1 MAKES
6 KANAPVSGG
15 RIKEKEFWAIMEEMT
30 RLYGG
35 WLCYLLRRQ
44 GETTLRVRASDIAE
58 AIRSLTCSVEREG
71 DDYII
76 TCQGRE
82 GEHDRGS

>member
-35 WLCYLLRRQ
+35 WLCYLLRS
-44 GETTLRVRASDIAE
+44 A
-58 AIRSLTCSVEREG
+58 
-71 DDYII
+71 
-76 TCQGRE
+76 
-82 GEHDRGS
+82 RGG

>member
-35 WLCYLLRRQ
+35 WLCYLLRRLPDL
-44 GETTLRVRASDIAE
+44 LRSA
-58 AIRSLTCSVEREG
+58 
-71 DDYII
+71 
-76 TCQGRE
+76 
-82 GEHDRGS
+82 RGG